1 LRLLPRGDGMNDIA
15 ANEVIERFIGLLQSF
30 DFEEECRILE
40 IGKLHMVKR
49 RNALR
54 ELKALYIGLWKIA
67 LDKSLP
73 DRAEEIFHGFIERIP
88 EALDYNDKAA
98 SFLRRRIAVYD
109 TLLEPTKEQNF
120 NEVSAKLLGSVTK
133 RKELKENQVL
143 KLSLHVRK
151 VYTLLFKK
159 LIP

>member
-1 LRLLPRGDGMNDIA
+1 MSDIA
-15 ANEVIERFIGLLQSF
+15 PKEVIARYIGLLRSF

-40 IGKLHMVKR
+40 IGKLHVVKR

-54 ELKALYIGLWKIA
+54 ELKALYTALWKIA

-73 DRAEEIFHGFIERIP
+73 NHAEEIFSGFLERIP
-88 EALDYNDKAA
+88 EAMDYNEKTT
-98 SFLRRRIAVYD
+98 SFVRRRIAVYD

-120 NEVSAKLLGSVTK
+120 NEVSSKLLGTVTK

-151 VYTLLFKK
+151 VYTLLFKN

>member
-1 LRLLPRGDGMNDIA
+1 MNEISPT
-15 ANEVIERFIGLLQSF
+15 EVIERFTGLLESF
-30 DFEEECRILE
+30 DFDDECRILE
-40 IGKLHMVKR
+40 IGKLHVVKR

-54 ELKALYIGLWKIA
+54 ELRALYTALWKIA

-73 DRAEEIFHGFIERIP
+73 ADSETIFKQFLECIP
-88 EALDYNDKAA
+88 TALDCKNEAA
-98 SFLRRRIAVYD
+98 AFLRRRIAVYD

-120 NEVSAKLLGSVTK
+120 NDVSSKLIATVTK
-133 RKELKENQVL
+133 RKELKDNQVL

-151 VYTLLFKK
+151 VYTLIFKR

>member
-1 LRLLPRGDGMNDIA
+1 MNDISA
-15 ANEVIERFIGLLQSF
+15 SDVIERFAGLLQSF
-30 DFEEECRILE
+30 DFDEECRILE
-40 IGKLHMVKR
+40 IGKLHVVKR

-54 ELKALYIGLWKIA
+54 ELKALYIALWKIA

-73 DRAEEIFHGFIERIP
+73 ERSEEIFEGFIERIP
-88 EALDYNDKAA
+88 KALDYNDKAA

-120 NEVSAKLLGSVTK
+120 NEVSSKLLQTVTK

-151 VYTLLFKK
+151 VYTLFFKK

>member
-1 LRLLPRGDGMNDIA
+1 MNDIS
-15 ANEVIERFIGLLQSF
+15 ANDVIERFAGLLKSF

-40 IGKLHMVKR
+40 IGKLHVVKR

-54 ELKALYIGLWKIA
+54 ELKALYIALWKIA

-73 DRAEEIFHGFIERIP
+73 ERAEEIFTGFIQRIP
-88 EALDYNDKAA
+88 EILDYNDKAA

-120 NEVSAKLLGSVTK
+120 NEVSSKLLHTVSK
-133 RKELKENQVL
+133 RKELKESQVL

-151 VYTLLFKK
+151 VYTLFFKK